1 MSGLADIMTA
11 ILPTGTVTTDADGV
25 YRYTLS
31 DNDLRKVRSAILGIL
46 PDPSKPS
53 GSGKPLFRVSRLDE
67 AVIPAVLQR
76 YGLYLFAGSAALVF
90 LGRYFARK
98 RA

>member
-1 MSGLADIMTA
+1 MAGLTDIMTA
-11 ILPTGTVTTDADGV
+11 IFPTGTVTTDSDGV

-31 DNDLRKVRSAILGIL
+31 DNDLRKVRNAILGIL
-46 PDPSKPS
+46 PDPSKS

-67 AVIPAVLQR
+67 AVVPAVLQR
-76 YGLYLFAGSAALVF
+76 YGLYLFAGSAALVL
-90 LGRYFARK
+90 LGRYFGRK